1 MSQTKVQLID
11 LGSAIASSTPTNGLF
26 VTAANTVAIST
37 NSVERL
43 KISTSEVVFNDAGN
57 DIDFRV
63 EGDTNAN
70 LLFVDASTDRVG
82 IGTSTVDELLHLKGA
97 SAANTILKVESTATA
112 AERSSVNFFNGS
124 VSRGRVGG
132 SNDFD
137 GLTLDSSTTESAAAI
152 RFRTGGTSLTTKM
165 TLTSGGSLG
174 IGTTNPQLSFVCSN
188 GGANGFEIDPSQST
202 GTITGINS
210 FNRSSSAFTPLRF
223 NASEY
228 RWDTASTERARI
240 DSSGRL
246 LVGTSSAR
254 SNLFKAGVSALLQ
267 VEGVSGSDGRRIV
280 NAYNSNDTGSS
291 EFTFIKSRGT
301 SLGSNTVVQSGDGLG
316 AIYFN
321 GTDGTSDISGASI
334 TAVVDGTPGANDMP
348 GRLVFSTTAD
358 GASFPT
364 EHFRIT
370 QKGIFKFSTNGSYI
384 DTGSSYNEIN
394 QTNNSV
400 GLLITNTNANPQGF
414 QISYNTDSNGTGN
427 EFIYCAGGV
436 TPRMTVRSNGGI
448 ANYSANNVN
457 LCDEREKKNIE
468 TLDSTWGC
476 LKNWDLK
483 KFHYNED
490 ADTDDK
496 RYGVIAQQIAP
507 HCPEVITE
515 WVRQKAEDA
524 VLDEDGNVVTPAVEE
539 VTRMAVKEQQMMW
552 MAIKAL
558 QEAQTRIETLEAE
571 VAALKAQ

>member
-364 EHFRIT
+364 ERMRIDSNGKVQIGT
-370 QKGIFKFSTNGSYI
+370 TSLISSEQLAVTKGSGTALTLNVHNSAATSTNK
-384 DTGSSYNEIN
+384 
-394 QTNNSV
+394 
-400 GLLITNTNANPQGF
+400 NANPIVRIATQASGADCCL
-414 QISYNTDSNGTGN
+414 QVTDSVAHNYFFGGNNGGAYVVAN
-427 EFIYCAGGV
+427 SNGV
-436 TPRMTVRSNGGI
+436 RLSNGGTSW
-448 ANYSANNVN
+448 ASDS
-457 LCDEREKKNIE
+457 DERVKDIIE
-468 TLDSTWGC
+468 PIDDGLSKVSTLRAVIG
-476 LKNWDLK
+476 KYK
-483 KFHYNED
+483 
-490 ADTDDK
+490 TDDED
-496 RYGVIAQQIAP
+496 RRRTFLIAQDVQ
-507 HCPEVITE
+507 
-515 WVRQKAEDA
+515 A
-524 VLDEDGNVVTPAVEE
+524 VLPEAVYDEQG
-539 VTRMAVKEQQMMW
+539 
-552 MAIKAL
+552 
-558 QEAQTRIETLEAE
+558 TLMLAYTDTIPLL
-571 VAALKAQ
+571 VAALKESKERIEQLEAKVAALEAQ